1 MWHTFVNTVFY
12 TSQSML
18 KMGDVLSAVYWKW
31 ARCYPD
37 NSKLMVSG
45 KLRPGKFPPMIF
57 NIPTYAFFLFFLFIN
72 VNRYHCCW
80 LSLIIGNY
88 YNIPVGSNVFIFEA
102 SHEECYITQFNQLN
116 LNSCFSI
123 LLLITWLVCWFIWK
137 QLLRVGLLYN
147 IKVIENTAKQ

>member
-1 MWHTFVNTVFY
+1 MCCLLY
-12 TSQSML
+12 TENEPGATLITAS
-18 KMGDVLSAVYWKW
+18 KW
-31 ARCYPD
+31 YQE
-37 NSKLMVSG
+37 NSDPENSH
-45 KLRPGKFPPMIF
+45 PWFSIFPPTLF
-57 NIPTYAFFLFFLFIN
+57 VFFFLFIN

-123 LLLITWLVCWFIWK
+123 WLLITWLVCWFIWK

>member
-1 MWHTFVNTVFY
+1 
-12 TSQSML
+12 
-18 KMGDVLSAVYWKW
+18 
-31 ARCYPD
+31 
-37 NSKLMVSG
+37 MVSG

-123 LLLITWLVCWFIWK
+123 WLLIT
-137 QLLRVGLLYN
+137 
-147 IKVIENTAKQ
+147 